1 MPILRL
7 GAISHS
13 VRERVR
19 GSRPVLCRDWT
30 RLVDVSPA
38 FFLSRAVSGVR
49 NGHLSR
55 SKLAV
60 GLAETVGLNRE
71 IEVIERTD

>member
-1 MPILRL
+1 MR
-7 GAISHS
+7 AQM
-13 VRERVR
+13 ERVR